1 MSFPTN
7 LTKAGDAD
15 FAQDE
20 LAGRRHRLAASLAE
34 QDLGAAV
41 VSDPRDVE
49 YFTGVDP
56 VTALT
61 PNPFTGPL
69 AVALILSREGEAVV
83 VGAEPDLTIA
93 NMQRSGIR
101 TATCDTFEDLTAL
114 RPRTRLGETITS
126 ELASMKL
133 PASSRLGIEPS
144 AVPGGLLD
152 VLGGSAAMWRFGDIE
167 PTIAAQR
174 AKKSPQEL
182 SRIRAA
188 IAVCDRA
195 QHAAGQALAAGAQPE
210 DVEHAIRASLQ
221 SSSNEPIPALVEA
234 STRSELD
241 PATRQAPTV
250 SLVIT
255 DIAPR
260 LNGYW
265 GDSCDTR
272 PMGHAD
278 SRSTRVIEA
287 VTVALRTGLDAIR
300 PGIQANQL
308 DAAMRQRVA
317 QAFPAYTGAGGH
329 GIGLDYHEHPRLIPD
344 DTTVLE
350 PDMVL
355 ALEPGAYFDDV
366 AVRLEVVVRV
376 VPSGCEV
383 LSTHLARLGIG

>member
-1 MSFPTN
+1 MSFLMN
-7 LTKAGDAD
+7 LIEPGDAG
-15 FAQDE
+15 FARDE
-20 LAGRRHRLAASLAE
+20 LAERRHRLAANLAE
-34 QDLGAAV
+34 QGLEAAV
-41 VSDPRDVE
+41 VTDPRDVE

-56 VTALT
+56 ITALG

-69 AVALILSREGEAVV
+69 AVALILTRAGDAVV

-93 NMQRSGIR
+93 NLQSSGIR

-114 RPRTRLGETITS
+114 RPRARLGDAITS
-126 ELASMKL
+126 EMASMKL
-133 PASSRLGIEPS
+133 PTSSRLGIEPS
-144 AVPGGLLD
+144 VVPGGLLD
-152 VLGGSAAMWRFGDIE
+152 GLTGWRFGDIE
-167 PTIAAQR
+167 PTIARQR

-195 QHAAGQALAAGAQPE
+195 QHAAGEALAAGAQPE
-210 DVEHAIRASLQ
+210 DVQHAIRASLQ
-221 SSSNEPIPALVEA
+221 PRSNERIPALVEV
-234 STRSELD
+234 STRSEVD
-241 PATRQAPTV
+241 PATRQAPMG

-272 PMGHAD
+272 PVGHAD

-287 VTVALRTGLDAIR
+287 VTAALRAGLDAVR
-300 PGIQANQL
+300 PGIQASQL

-329 GIGLDYHEHPRLIPD
+329 GIGLDYHEHPRLTPD
-344 DTTVLE
+344 DTTILE

-366 AVRLEVVVRV
+366 AVRLEVVVHV
-376 VPSGCEV
+376 VAGGCEV
-383 LSTHLARLGIG
+383 LSTHLTRLGIG

>member
-7 LTKAGDAD
+7 LTEAGDGD

-34 QDLGAAV
+34 CGLAAAAV
-41 VSDPRDVE
+41 TDPRDVE

-56 VTALT
+56 ITALG

-69 AVALILSREGEAVV
+69 AVALILTREGEAVV

-93 NMQRSGIR
+93 NMQSSGIR
-101 TATCDTFEDLTAL
+101 AVICDTFEDLTAL
-114 RPRTRLGETITS
+114 RPRTRLGQAITS

-133 PASSRLGIEPS
+133 PASSGLGIEPS

-152 VLGGSAAMWRFGDIE
+152 GLAEWRFGDIE

-182 SRIRAA
+182 ARIRAA

-195 QHAAGQALAAGAQPE
+195 QHAAGEVIAAGAQPE
-210 DVEHAIRASLQ
+210 DVEHAIRASMR

-234 STRSELD
+234 STRAELD
-241 PATRQAPTV
+241 PATRQAPTA

-272 PMGHAD
+272 PIGHAD
-278 SRSTRVIEA
+278 SRSTSVIEA

-308 DAAMRQRVA
+308 DAAMRQQVA

-344 DTTVLE
+344 DTTMLE

-366 AVRLEVVVRV
+366 AVRLEVVVQV
-376 VPSGCEV
+376 VPGGCEV